1 MRSKR
6 ESKFAQTTKKWTAQD
21 RAGWVYD
28 LQIGFRI
35 IIGVCVRTKVPLCV
49 CYAGCG
55 HQDLNRGLAPGRTV
69 IGSRGEIDGRVVI

>member
-1 MRSKR
+1 VPVLLSALPWATWGLGWLSESASEWLSVRSKR

-35 IIGVCVRTKVPLCV
+35 IIGVCAHHETTR
-49 CYAGCG
+49 
-55 HQDLNRGLAPGRTV
+55 LNVLE
-69 IGSRGEIDGRVVI
+69 S